1 MMKIVLL
8 LLCMRNVFGAV
19 IWLLLQLL
27 VKSNGQHKGEQWVMG
42 AQHAPL
48 MVAFGVA
55 LTTNIKIA
63 CQAF

>member
-27 VKSNGQHKGEQWVMG
+27 VKSNGQHKGNNGSWGHSM
-42 AQHAPL
+42 HL
-48 MVAFGVA
+48 
-55 LTTNIKIA
+55 
-63 CQAF
+63 